1 MISPIFLLYIF
12 VLLPLG
18 CGVIGI
24 IFRQIV
30 IRVLAPML
38 SRKGHWLFSF
48 SYPGA
53 LLFLSLSAGPMP
65 SILGLLATLVLV
77 NIVLASLFSERK
89 TLNRMRAILAA
100 VFVLTLIA
108 STQLT
113 FILNY
118 GSLILIA
125 VGALCSWQATIYLGR
140 YYQGI
145 PISRISS
152 AAQGFTLITGTV
164 QMHEQLL
171 QAGLSEQTC
180 VWYRFSST
188 TYNTESNKNV
198 LIPEFKSGERGA
210 PFLIDDGSGHCHI
223 DPSDVTFHISQKILW
238 YEGILSPGR
247 FSEEIIIPGDTLYAY
262 GNFLTGDGYIS
273 PDVQREANQLVKRWD
288 QHRPAV
294 LRRFDLDNNGLID
307 EQERQLMFSAALRE
321 IKSKYQAI
329 RKAMPITHRLTKTQG
344 KQRCL
349 VTDLSQEA
357 IGQLC
362 QKLAI
367 AHLGIFVLTLLKLAG
382 VATLFFFNI

>member
-1 MISPIFLLYIF
+1 
-12 VLLPLG
+12 
-18 CGVIGI
+18 
-24 IFRQIV
+24 
-30 IRVLAPML
+30 
-38 SRKGHWLFSF
+38 
-48 SYPGA
+48 
-53 LLFLSLSAGPMP
+53 
-65 SILGLLATLVLV
+65 
-77 NIVLASLFSERK
+77 
-89 TLNRMRAILAA
+89 
-100 VFVLTLIA
+100 
-108 STQLT
+108 
-113 FILNY
+113 
-118 GSLILIA
+118 
-125 VGALCSWQATIYLGR
+125 
-140 YYQGI
+140 
-145 PISRISS
+145 
-152 AAQGFTLITGTV
+152 
-164 QMHEQLL
+164 MHEQLL

-180 VWYRFSST
+180 VWYRYSRV
-188 TYNTESNKNV
+188 TYDTESNKNV

-223 DPSDVTFHISQKILW
+223 DPRDVTFHISQKLLW

-247 FSEEIIIPGDTLYAY
+247 FSEEIVIPGDTLYAY
-262 GNFLTGDGYIS
+262 GNFLTGNGYIS

-349 VTDLSQEA
+349 VTDLSPEA

-362 QKLAI
+362 RKLAI
-367 AHLGIFVLTLLKLAG
+367 AHLGIFVFTLLKLAG